1 RQYLHPSAINTWDE
15 DMKKWPGI
23 RGPDIIYYL
32 LHSKACDLESVKAYK
47 SLDSFNYLQSG
58 WVGTILAH
66 KIDTDMTLL
75 KAKVQASQSCG
86 KFHNAW
92 VCAKPSGE
100 VITGGCS
107 CMAGQAK
114 VCSHVGA
121 ILWKVDMAVAGGLTG
136 EACTDT
142 TSTWNRGTKR
152 NVEPALLETIGFKL
166 QKRTVD
172 DMASNKKPALP

>member
-32 LHSKACDLESVKAYK
+32 LHSNACDLEAVKAYK
-47 SLDSFNYLQSG
+47 SLGSFNYLQSG
-58 WVGTILAH
+58 WVGTVLTH
-66 KIDTDMTLL
+66 RIDTDLTLL

-86 KFHNAW
+86 KLHNAW
-92 VCAKPSGE
+92 VCARLSGE
-100 VITGGCS
+100 VVTAGCS
-107 CMAGQAK
+107 CMAGQDK

-142 TSTWNRGTKR
+142 TSAWNRGTKI
-152 NVEPALLETIGFKL
+152 NVEPALLETIGLKL
-166 QKRTVD
+166 QTSTVD
-172 DMASNKKPALP
+172 DMASNK